1 MPPVVISSVFMK
13 EIRPMT
19 IVETPQLELHNSG
32 WKSLKLMQIG
42 VLVANR
48 PDGVNILIRGGLK
61 GYSLG
66 KESVPW

>member
-13 EIRPMT
+13 EMRPIT
-19 IVETPQLELHNSG
+19 IVETPQFELHISG

-42 VLVANR
+42 VFVANR
-48 PDGVNILIRGGLK
+48 PDGVSILILGGLK

-66 KESVPW
+66 KDSVPW